1 MTYPIHRD
9 HAFSVLHF
17 RAYLAF
23 DSVWSFFSAFEMWIG
38 RHQRCKTSAAVAQ
51 SAKSVTTAYR
61 VVDVQLSLPLLA
73 PLGVGF
79 TMVIWKNASLIFP
92 RICFLAVFLYV
103 LWFLNSVVQ
112 NTVLYLRRQVCF
124 FLL

>member
-1 MTYPIHRD
+1 MHFLFSISEPI
-9 HAFSVLHF
+9 LHLIQ
-17 RAYLAF
+17 YGP
-23 DSVWSFFSAFEMWIG
+23 SFPDLNCGFG

-51 SAKSVTTAYR
+51 CAKFVETVYK